1 MCVLAATAGN
11 SSLATARP
19 INSAGGMYRVS
30 DERAVWL
37 ARNVLPIEP
46 ALRAWLRR
54 RRLSESEID
63 DLVQETYAKLITLPS
78 VENIRDPKNYAFQV
92 AHSIFASRIRRA
104 RIVPIH
110 AGIDLS
116 ELAIPAND
124 GTPEDIVQAREELL
138 ELAGA
143 LASLPLRCRTAF
155 LLRRVDGL
163 SQREVAQRLGISEK
177 TVENYMTQA
186 IRFLM
191 DRYGRGGKTH
201 LRTSKTVR
209 VEAAKQNAI

>member
-1 MCVLAATAGN
+1 
-11 SSLATARP
+11 
-19 INSAGGMYRVS
+19 MYRVS
-30 DERAVWL
+30 DERAAWL

-54 RRLSESEID
+54 RRLSEPEID
-63 DLVQETYAKLITLPS
+63 DLVQETYAKLIALES
-78 VENIRDPKNYAFQV
+78 VENIRDPKNYSFQV
-92 AHSIFASRIRRA
+92 AHSIFASQIRRA
-104 RIVPIH
+104 QIVPIH
-110 AGIDLS
+110 AGINLG
-116 ELAIPAND
+116 ELAIPASD

-138 ELAGA
+138 ELADA

-191 DRYGRGGKTH
+191 DRYAVGENHGPRRPRGY
-201 LRTSKTVR
+201 R
-209 VEAAKQNAI
+209 EQP

>member
-1 MCVLAATAGN
+1 
-11 SSLATARP
+11 
-19 INSAGGMYRVS
+19 MYRVS
-30 DERAVWL
+30 EERALWL
-37 ARNVLPIEP
+37 SRNILPTEP

-63 DLVQETYAKLITLPS
+63 DLVQETYAKLITLES
-78 VENIRDPKNYAFQV
+78 VENIRNPKNYAFQV
-92 AHSIFASRIRRA
+92 AHSILASRIRRA
-104 RIVPIH
+104 GLCP
-110 AGIDLS
+110 S
-116 ELAIPAND
+116 MPASTSANWRSRRND

-163 SQREVAQRLGISEK
+163 SQREVAQHLGISEK

-191 DRYGRGGKTH
+191 DRYGRGGKTPS
-201 LRTSKTVR
+201 RTSKDVQ
-209 VEAAKQNAI
+209 EAAANRNAVKNKEPGD

>member
-1 MCVLAATAGN
+1 
-11 SSLATARP
+11 
-19 INSAGGMYRVS
+19 MYRVS
-30 DERAVWL
+30 DERARWL
-37 ARNVLPIEP
+37 ARHILPIEP

-54 RRLSESEID
+54 RRLSETEID
-63 DLVQETYAKLITLPS
+63 DLVQETYAKLITLES
-78 VENIRDPKNYAFQV
+78 VDAIRDPKSYSFQV

-110 AGIDLS
+110 AGINLG
-116 ELAIPAND
+116 ELAVAADD

-138 ELAGA
+138 ELADA
-143 LASLPLRCRTAF
+143 LASLPQRCRAAF

-163 SQREVAQRLGISEK
+163 SQREVAQHLGISEK

-191 DRYGRGGKTH
+191 DRYGRGGKTPS
-201 LRTSKTVR
+201 RASKPVK
-209 VEAAKQNAI
+209 EAMLEHAIKKQEPGD

>member
-1 MCVLAATAGN
+1 
-11 SSLATARP
+11 
-19 INSAGGMYRVS
+19 MYRVS

-46 ALRAWLRR
+46 ALRGWLRR

-63 DLVQETYAKLITLPS
+63 DLVQETYAKLIALES

-110 AGIDLS
+110 AGINLS
-116 ELAIPAND
+116 ELAIPSND

-155 LLRRVDGL
+155 LLRRIDGL
-163 SQREVAQRLGISEK
+163 SQREVAQHLGISEK

-201 LRTSKTVR
+201 SRTSKAVR
-209 VEAAKQNAI
+209 VEDAKRNAIKNQEPGD

>member
-1 MCVLAATAGN
+1 
-11 SSLATARP
+11 
-19 INSAGGMYRVS
+19 MYRVS
-30 DERAVWL
+30 EDRASWL
-37 ARNVLPIEP
+37 ARNILPIEP

-63 DLVQETYAKLITLPS
+63 DLVQETYAKLAGLESIDG
-78 VENIRDPKNYAFQV
+78 IRDPKSYSFQV
-92 AHSIFASRIRRA
+92 AHSIHASRIRRA

-110 AGIDLS
+110 AVVNLGD
-116 ELAIPAND
+116 LAIPTDD

-143 LASLPLRCRTAF
+143 LASLPQRCRTAF

-163 SQREVAQRLGISEK
+163 SQREVARQLGISEK

-191 DRYGRGGKTH
+191 DRYGRGGKTPS
-201 LRTSKTVR
+201 RASKPVKKA
-209 VEAAKQNAI
+209 VAIGHAAKNQEPGD